1 MSDAGGR
8 TRGVGS
14 GELLEQALLSL
25 EGRGS
30 RRRGL
35 GDGGHRAAEQG
46 CSAQVS
52 EAHHEEGWPPAE
64 RRHGRALL
72 LSRGDER
79 DRQRRWSRAWS
90 SAQKGYGE
98 TPRRLRSQEARPAVG
113 GRWLLSHPKPSQREQ
128 RNVGK
133 YRKRDRRPH
142 EHWNHGRLQ
151 PGIGSSHVMDVEKFP
166 ITILGPSVA
175 SWLRRI
181 RTSRFDDE
189 SGRRSGFRSAK
200 TLQKFSSVRAQ
211 VHNLFNQERHLV
223 TREVYKQRR
232 PAA

>member
-1 MSDAGGR
+1 M
-8 TRGVGS
+8 
-14 GELLEQALLSL
+14 
-25 EGRGS
+25 
-30 RRRGL
+30 
-35 GDGGHRAAEQG
+35 
-46 CSAQVS
+46 
-52 EAHHEEGWPPAE
+52 
-64 RRHGRALL
+64 
-72 LSRGDER
+72 
-79 DRQRRWSRAWS
+79 
-90 SAQKGYGE
+90 
-98 TPRRLRSQEARPAVG
+98 
-113 GRWLLSHPKPSQREQ
+113 
-128 RNVGK
+128 GK